1 MSGPA
6 RETIL
11 INDDEALPA
20 TIDFSSALPGDEV
33 ITGNPTINFTNI
45 DGDGVLSKGQ
55 VNTIDEG
62 KAVSCVITAPPKADT
77 LWELECKV
85 RTSGSLNLTAYIWV
99 QGTNQD

>member
-33 ITGNPTINFTNI
+33 VTGNPEITLTAI
-45 DGDGVLSKGQ
+45 DGDGTLTRGQ

-62 KAVSCVITAPPKADT
+62 KAVSCIITAVGKADT

-85 RTSGSLNLTAYIWV
+85 RTSGSLNLTGYLWV